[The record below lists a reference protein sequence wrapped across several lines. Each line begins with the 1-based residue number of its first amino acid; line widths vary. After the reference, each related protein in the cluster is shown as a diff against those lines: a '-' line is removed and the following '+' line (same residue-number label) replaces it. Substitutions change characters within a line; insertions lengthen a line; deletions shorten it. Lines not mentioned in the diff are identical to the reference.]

1 MTVDESKIMNGR
13 LVEGAYTQDETL
25 TSVVIPEGVTDIGE
39 IAFYGCVNLREV
51 VFPSS
56 LKIIREEAFGETGLV
71 SALLPAGLEEI
82 EEKAFFSCE
91 DLRHI
96 EVPGA
101 GTIIGS
107 DAFGCCDSLVEG
119 FIGCGY
125 PGHPGQIRHHE
136 KLQYTLLWCSCPGRH
151 SAETSAIATDFIA
164 QYEDLVMEWI
174 IKNNNVPAMNGI
186 ASRGLLHGD
195 IDRYIIKSNE
205 AGTSEITALLMSIH
219 QSPDKGDFE
228 L

>member
-1 MTVDESKIMNGR
+1 MTIDESKITNGR

-51 VFPSS
+51 FFPKS

-82 EEKAFFSCE
+82 EEKAFFSC
-91 DLRHI
+91 DNLRHI
-96 EVPGA
+96 EVPGP

-119 FIGCGY
+119 FVGCGY
-125 PGHPGQIRHHE
+125 PGNIRHHE
-136 KLQYTLLWCSCPGRH
+136 KLQYTLLWCSCPDRH
-151 SAETSAIATDFIA
+151 SAETSAIATDFIS
-164 QYEDLVMEWI
+164 QYEELVMEWI

-195 IDRYIIKSNE
+195 IDRYII
-205 AGTSEITALLMSIH
+205 
-219 QSPDKGDFE
+219 Q
-228 L
+228 

>member
-1 MTVDESKIMNGR
+1 MTIDESKITNGR

-51 VFPSS
+51 VFPKS
-56 LKIIREEAFGETGLV
+56 LKIIREEAFGETGIV

-82 EEKAFFSCE
+82 EEKAFFSC
-91 DLRHI
+91 DNLRHI
-96 EVPGA
+96 EVPGP
-101 GTIIGS
+101 GTMIGS

-119 FIGCGY
+119 YIGCGF
-125 PGHPGQIRHHE
+125 PDHLRHHE
-136 KLQYTLLWCSCPGRH
+136 KLQYTLLWCSCPDRH
-151 SAETSAIATDFIA
+151 SAETSKIAEDFIS
-164 QYEDLVMEWI
+164 QYEELVMEWV

-195 IDRYIIKSNE
+195 IDRYIIQSNE
-205 AGTSEITALLMSIH
+205 AGRSEITALLMSIH
-219 QSPDKGDFE
+219 QIPDEGDFE

>member
-1 MTVDESKIMNGR
+1 MTLDENKITNGR

-107 DAFGCCDSLVEG
+107 DAFG
-119 FIGCGY
+119 
-125 PGHPGQIRHHE
+125 
-136 KLQYTLLWCSCPGRH
+136 
-151 SAETSAIATDFIA
+151 
-164 QYEDLVMEWI
+164 
-174 IKNNNVPAMNGI
+174 
-186 ASRGLLHGD
+186 
-195 IDRYIIKSNE
+195 
-205 AGTSEITALLMSIH
+205 
-219 QSPDKGDFE
+219 
-228 L
+228 